1 MANHVVHGVSVLPG
15 VTFLDLVHRVLI
27 ARGLDPVRFAL
38 RDILFSEPVV
48 TCEGH
53 ERELRVTVTAGAP
66 GRTRRITVESRW
78 LRDGEPCA
86 PWRENARAE
95 LVDCDE
101 PLPPPLDV
109 PRLQG
114 ALEQRRDMD
123 SLYARTRREGI
134 RHGGPMTCLGT
145 LHRGGTELLASLRLD
160 PTGAA
165 NEGDF
170 HLHPAKADA
179 STLVAFGQNEEVG
192 EEPFVPF
199 HIGWFRAPHAVRGTF
214 HVHVAHPEVASWSGD
229 LVHNDYTLHDDQG
242 RMLAEFR
249 DMSCKRIRHAGL
261 ITRLLDEVRAAPAQP
276 VPQPV
281 PELVPR
287 SAPEPARGNGSPAAA
302 VAVATAR
309 LEELIAGE
317 LGRTSADVPSDT
329 GFYDMG
335 LDSVA
340 LLGIG
345 ERLETLVG
353 ATLYPTL
360 LFEYGTV
367 AALARHLA
375 DTYPHAFAAAPC
387 APAEP
392 EEGGPGP
399 AVGTGE
405 AVTLCRVER
414 WAEAPWPETGDTS
427 GDLVLLGAAEPDEV
441 APGLGTA
448 GPPCVTVEPGPAFVR
463 LGPRAFRLDLTERE
477 QLGRLLTALAADGI
491 RPSGYVL
498 RPQDRP
504 AAELWALAAALV
516 DTRPAAPMPV
526 LVTTDLPCPPEHA
539 ALAALAATIGAEVP
553 ALRCRLVETDAPTAA
568 ALLAELTRLAAD
580 TADAEH
586 WVRHRSGRRQVRR
599 WTTADPG
606 PERVTGQRDDRV
618 SEDRSSGAR
627 SSEGFTDGGAYL
639 ITGGAGGLAR
649 LLAERLVTRH
659 RARLVLAGRGPA
671 GPGLEERM
679 AAWRGLGGEAR
690 YVRAD
695 VSTRE
700 GADIAA
706 AATRAA
712 YGRIDGVLHCAGTV
726 RDGLFFRK
734 DLADLAAVC
743 AAKVDGTVHLD
754 AATAQDDL
762 RLFVLFSSL
771 SGALANKGQADYA
784 YANAYQ
790 FHFARRRALVRTGRT
805 LAVAWPL
812 WADGGMRV
820 DEAAVRRS
828 AERTGMLPLP
838 AAAGLDLLERAV
850 AGGETAL
857 AVLHG
862 DPDAIAAL
870 LPTETPAAAPSTA
883 APSTAAPSTADPS
896 AADASAPDSGA
907 VAIIG
912 LAGRYPGAPD
922 LDAFW
927 RNLTE
932 GADSIVEVPAD
943 RWDHSAYYSD
953 DKNAEGRTYSRW
965 GGFLGGADRFHPS
978 FFGISRKEA
987 ERMDPQERLFLTTSW
1002 HALENAGYPAR
1013 TPATRDTG
1021 VFVGVM
1027 WNHYQLLADR
1037 AGGVAPTAMHA
1048 AVANRVSY
1056 TLDLHGP
1063 SMAVD
1068 TACSSSL
1075 TALHLACES
1084 IRRGECELALAGGVN
1099 VSVHPQKYLQ
1109 LAQGQFLSA
1118 DGRCRS
1124 FGEDGSGYVPGE
1136 GVGAVV
1142 LKPLDRARADGDHI
1156 HGVIRATVLNH
1167 TGRTSGFTV
1176 PSPAAQGEL
1185 IRAALDRAGWD
1196 PATVGCVEAHGTGT
1210 ALGDPIEVEG
1220 LRQAFA
1226 DGRAVEGSVALGS
1239 VKSNIGHLESAAGVA
1254 GLTKVLLQLRHG
1266 ELVPSL
1272 HADRP
1277 NPHIDLTGSPF
1288 RIQRTRSA
1296 WPAGS
1301 TPRRA
1306 GVSAFGAGGA
1316 NAHVLVEE
1324 APRTAERP
1332 TGPAGERLY
1341 VLSARTA
1348 SELRAH
1354 ALRQLDFLAGTGRP
1368 VRWVA
1373 ERAAALLGVP
1383 AEAIEPDEPLA
1394 DLGFDPP
1401 GLQALGEAIG
1411 VRPTPG
1417 PDSTVTELAALA
1429 EGDETGG
1436 GAGGGGGDRFHA
1448 LTDLAYTSQVGRTP
1462 MAHRLAVIA
1471 SDLPELRA
1479 ALRRYADGGPPG
1491 DRAHWAVPDAPPDAA
1506 GGEGDAVAAFRAGR
1520 LDEVAAYWAAGGD
1533 VDWAAC
1539 HAGGSG
1545 ARRRPMPGYPF
1556 QEEEFWVGRWK
1567 GGDHAPA
1574 APAVEEA
1581 PAPVVGGGEA
1591 VEFRLLDG
1599 GIALLVMSD
1608 AGGSNMFTDAMMRGL
1623 QDAFARV
1630 EADDAVR
1637 AVVLTGTET
1646 VFSMGATPGGLET
1659 LAGGAGRFTD
1669 VPFVYEGLLRCSRP
1683 VVSALRGHASGGG
1696 LAFGLYADLV
1706 VMARES
1712 VYSANF
1718 LKYGFTPGM
1727 GATHVLD
1734 ERLGGTLAAELMY
1747 TGRPYRGEELERRGA
1762 GVLFADRSAVLATAL
1777 GLARSVAEKPSD
1789 AVRVLKRDLADR
1801 ALARLA
1807 PVIERESAM
1816 HERVFG
1822 SDSASRIQE
1831 HFRKVDRY
1839 RSGAKETSVVTE
1851 PTPVVTEPTSLV
1863 AEPAPE
1869 VAVPV
1874 VAAPVVAG
1882 PDPERIAGV
1891 VRDVLCESLYLAHE
1905 EIDAELSFS
1914 EMGLDSIGAV
1924 ELVRAVNKEFGLDID
1939 SVAVYD
1945 HPTLPRLVGYVRELI
1960 ARDLTLVASATA
1972 PIAPTAPAPVT
1983 APMPAPATAPEPEP
1997 VTVSAFVARNGQV
2010 TLPALGTA
2018 VAPPPAGDVMAD
2030 VASSVLLAP
2039 AAPAAPAVAG
2049 DVATADIAV
2058 IGMAG
2063 RFPDAPD
2070 LDAFWDNLAD
2080 GRSSVR
2086 EVPPER
2092 WDPREFYDPDRR
2104 AVGRTYSKWA
2114 ALLDGIDRFDP
2125 QFFRMSP
2132 LEAEAMDPQQRLF
2145 LQTAWQTLEDAGHA
2159 GEAPGGRRW
2168 GVYVGCATGEY
2179 LDLLRA
2185 DGQSETA
2192 HAFLGNSASVL
2203 AARIA
2208 YHLDLT
2214 GPTMAIDTACSSSLV
2229 AVHLACESIRNGECD
2244 AALAGGVALMLTPR
2258 MHILT
2263 SKTGMLSP
2271 TGRTAPF
2278 DASADGIV
2286 LGEGVGAVLLKR
2298 LDRALADGDRIHG
2311 VIRGSG
2317 INGDGRTNGITAP
2330 SAAGQAALL
2339 ERVRTR
2345 AGIRPEDITYVE
2357 AHGTGTPL
2365 GDPIEVKALEQA
2377 LGDGGRA
2384 GSHPC
2389 GLGSVKGN
2397 IGHTTTAAGVAG
2409 LLKLLLALRH
2419 RQLPPSVN
2427 YTTPNP
2433 EIDFGRSRLRP
2444 VTALSPWLPGP
2455 SGELVGA
2462 VSSFGFSGTNAH
2474 LLVAE
2479 PPRHDDTPPEAAT
2492 MMIPLSARNRP
2503 ALVRNMTELADRL
2516 AADRPA
2522 LADVAATLGAGR
2534 PHHGVREAF
2543 VATGTDDLVHQ
2554 LRAAIDGGPRRAG
2567 TGAEERAAQ
2576 RYLAGES
2583 LDWTELYRETGGRRI
2598 SLPGH
2603 RFDTG
2608 SYWAGRTSRP
2618 APDPASR
2625 LTPEPTPQS
2634 ISEPAP
2640 EPSPARD
2647 GAAGPDDWM
2656 ATDHLVG
2663 GTPLLPGV
2671 AVFELALRAAGATAP
2686 ARIRQVRWLRA
2697 FELTGSRTPC
2707 LVVDGERFTLSDGPD
2722 GVVRASGTLAAAAPE
2737 IPERIDPAAIGARC
2751 PRRRS
2756 GPDLYAAFA
2765 GAGIEYGP
2773 SFRALD
2779 EVRHGADEALGVLN
2793 LPPARAAEVPGRP
2806 LHPVALD
2813 AALQAVAALSA
2824 ETGPQV
2830 PFALRELEIHGPVP
2844 STGYAH
2850 VVRDE
2855 DGFTVRLAHRD
2866 GRVAVRFTG
2875 LALRPSRPA
2884 AAPVPD
2890 GTGALVHLPEWH
2902 EAGPVEDRAG
2912 DGAPARVQVVHGA
2925 GTAELAEALVAA
2937 HRAAGDHA
2945 VAVTAL
2951 DPGDAP
2957 GTVYFLACEPYRGR
2971 AVQDDPA
2978 PAGLLRALKA
2988 LISTGAARPV
2998 SLKVVLAGA
3007 LDTGAGA
3014 VRPHAAGLL
3023 GMAGAAAAEYPAWT
3037 VGCVDVGAAPWP
3049 AAELAARL
3057 LREPAG
3063 DRVVALR
3070 RDGRRLIRTVR
3081 SVTPPPSG
3089 AGGRDTTGPYRPG
3102 GHYLILGG
3110 TGGIGRELAR
3120 HLARTV
3126 GARLTVVGR
3135 RAADGRV
3142 AELLGDLERLGGQ
3155 AVYLRADATDP
3166 AALRAAVR
3174 DARRTFGALHGAF
3187 HAAMVLGDRTLAR
3200 LDEPGLAEV
3209 LAPKVAG
3216 AVAFG
3221 EVLRTERPDFLAF
3234 FSSAVS
3240 FTDSAGQAN
3249 YAAASTFEDAYAAE
3263 LRRRCLFPV
3272 TVVNWGY
3279 WGGVGV
3285 VADER
3290 YAARL
3295 SGFGV
3300 GSIAPDEGMAA
3311 LDALLRDA
3319 VPQALVVRATA
3330 DGLAR
3335 LGVVPAPAVAR
3346 AADPVARAREGFAAL
3361 ERLAPALLDR
3371 RLRRALGSLDGTVE
3385 ELAGRLGVRPG
3396 QRRLFDAF
3404 LSLLHAEG
3412 RVRRTGDL
3420 IGAVPEQSAP
3430 DDGLAAR
3437 HPDLAP
3443 HLRLLHR
3450 CVEALPDVLSGRTRA
3465 TEVLFPGGSAELVEQ
3480 VYRGQASADFY
3491 HRAMAEEA
3499 AAAVTR
3505 IHARTGRP
3513 VRLLEVGA
3521 GTGAGS
3527 GFVLRACA
3535 DTGLPV
3541 EYLYTDISTA
3551 FLRRGEDAFA
3561 AAYPFVRFE
3570 PLDIE
3575 RDPAE
3580 QGFASHGFDLV
3591 LATNVLHATARMDR
3605 TLGHVRRLLAP
3616 GGGLLVNEVTRAGH
3630 FLTLT
3635 FGLTPGWWRYEDT
3648 EHRLPHAPLIGPAAW
3663 QSLLDRAGFRGTRV
3677 RGFPGTATE
3686 DLEQCLFVAEAD
3698 RPADPAPATPR
3709 AASAEAVRGYVRGV
3723 FAEVLRFAEAD
3734 LDDTVTFDN
3743 YGVDSLV
3750 GLDIL
3755 ARFEKDLGPL
3765 PATLLFEYLT
3775 IADLADHLAGTYP
3788 TPGLVAGPSPG
3799 TANDAIPGP
3808 VAEPATPGP
3817 VAEPMAVQPS
3827 AHRSRPGPEH
3837 REDDIAVIG
3846 VAGRYPG
3853 AEDLDAFWELLAEGR
3868 SGITEVPADRWD
3880 WRSTFDPDKGRPQ
3893 RSYSRWGGFL
3903 DGIDLFDPAFFGILP
3918 RDAAD
3923 IDPQERLFLETV
3935 WNLLDRAGQ
3944 LGDATRERRTGVFV
3958 GTMYGSYGQ
3967 LAATGWAEG
3976 RLSGAHSAYWSIAN
3990 RVSYVLDLDG
4000 PSFAVDSACSSS
4012 LLAVHLACESIR
4024 RGECRTA
4031 VAGGVNLILH
4041 PAHHVSLSSRNMLSA
4056 DERCKVFDAGAD
4068 GFVPGEGVGAV
4079 LLKPLSQ
4086 AVADGDEIWA
4096 VLKSGLANAG
4106 GKTGGYTVP
4115 NPNAQAALVAEAV
4128 RRAGV
4133 DPGTIGYVEAHGTG
4147 TELGDPIEMA
4157 GLSRALGAATA
4168 DGVRCAVGSVKA
4180 NIGHLEGAAG
4190 IAGLTR
4196 VLLQL
4201 RHGRIAPVAGLGT
4214 VNPKIQ
4220 LDPAR
4225 FTLPTELSPWPS
4237 AGSAPRRAGVSS
4249 FGAGGANVHLVVEEY
4264 QDSRERPEPRPGEQ
4278 LFVLSART
4286 RDQLLRYAG
4295 LVAAY
4300 LGGPGAGERLDEVC
4314 FTSQVGRREFP
4325 ERLVVRAGNPAEL
4338 AGRLAAVA
4346 AGSVPGGVLIGAVSG
4361 RGTETGGDDPA
4372 ERWVRGG
4379 AVDWQALWSYPR
4391 LRRVALPPY
4400 PFERTPH
4407 WLRPG
4412 TGAGLPSAA
4421 GTSAAAGTPAAAD
4434 GAAAPAKETR
4444 TVYRRPVWEA
4454 VPLAQ
4459 TAGAP
4464 KSLLVATD
4472 ESELAAALVRASEQV
4487 GTRCTVIGTGE
4498 TPSVLPDAVVHT
4510 GDVHT
4515 FVRLMA
4521 DLLRERPGA
4530 ALRAVHTHRGA
4541 DPEQIAVAGAIR
4553 TLALEHSG
4561 FTGSRVE
4568 FETGTEAG
4576 TRAALLLGELRDA
4589 EPEVRHRVA
4598 ERRVKRLEEFT
4609 PPPAGGPL
4617 ARPGGTYLI
4626 TGGAGSLALHVAEH
4640 LASQGP
4646 VRLVLAGRSEPGAA
4660 AAARIVA
4667 LNRGGTTAEYHRA
4680 DVTREEDVRRLV
4692 AAAGNLHGVVHAA
4705 GVTRDALAVRK
4716 TPQEM
4721 AEVLAPKVTGA
4732 RLLDEATADRDLDF
4746 FVLFS
4751 SVVGET
4757 GNPGQ
4762 ADYATAN
4769 AFLDAFAAWREERR
4783 TRGDR
4788 PGRTVSVGWP
4798 LWADGGMA
4806 VDESTRALF
4815 ARRWRMAPLPTAT
4828 GLDALGRGLASEEP
4842 SFLVVE
4848 TLTAPPAAA
4857 TTTEVAGRDV
4867 RAVLRRM
4874 ASEFLLVDEG
4884 EVALDDDLMDS
4895 GFDSIS
4901 LSELINQV
4909 NEEYGLDLLPTVLFE
4924 CASLEAFARYLEE
4937 HHGASRPA
4945 AVPARVVQPAED
4957 ATKVSNATDA
4967 GAVAVIGMAGTLP
4980 GAADLAGFWQR
4991 VEAGED
4997 LVGPA
5002 PADRLEL
5009 HAHPDT
5015 AGVRGGFLDDVA
5027 AFDTEL
5033 FRTSPAEAA
5042 LMDPQ
5047 QRLFL
5052 QTVWRAV
5059 EDSGHRPDALA
5070 GSDTG
5075 LFVGVSTT
5083 DYADLLRLHGTPV
5096 QAHTASGIAH
5106 SILANRVS
5114 HVLDLRGPSEAVDTA
5129 CSSSLVALHRAVRA
5143 LAAGDCS
5150 LAVAGGVNLLL
5161 SPGLFT
5167 AFRQSGMLSP
5177 DGVCRTFDRDADGY
5191 VRGEGVGAVVL
5202 KPLAAAEADGDH
5214 IYAVVRGTAVNHGGR
5229 AASLTSPNPDAQAQV
5244 LLRAY
5249 REAGVDPRDVS
5260 AVEAHGTGT
5269 RLGDPVEAEGL
5280 KKAFATLYEEAG
5292 LPPAANPHI
5301 ALGSVKTNIGHLEAA
5316 AGVAG
5321 LLKTL
5326 LALRHGVL
5334 PPSIHY
5340 GEPNPYLRLDGTPF
5354 FVNDRP
5360 RRWTGDRIAGVS
5372 SFGFGG
5378 ANAHVVLGSYT
5389 RPETGPA
5396 GTTGEPQLLILSAR
5410 SARALREY
5418 AASLA
5423 TDLER
5428 TPEPDLARV
5437 AYTLQVGRIPYRHRA
5452 ALVAASVPE
5461 AVRSLRALADG
5472 TPDGPVGEAA
5482 EETAPAEADLPPA
5495 LLAARWVEGA
5505 EVAWADRWLGHEP
5518 GRTPLPGPPFGGR
5531 RYWFDDRVGPRED
5544 RGPRNK
5550 EAKMPPE
5557 TPKPRERGP
5566 DRTRG
5571 RGAKITLS
5579 PLDTR
5584 PTPAPAAPP
5593 EPAQTPLDPP
5603 AAQASGA
5610 PEAPVRVAV
5619 DTAAVAREIAEQVAD
5634 ILGMEPGELSPRQP
5648 FGELGLD
5655 SIFRMDLARRL
5666 GAAFSV
5672 ELQAAELY
5680 EHDSVELLAA
5690 HLAAHLT
5697 DGADGADGAGAPRPA
5712 AEDGIEEPLA
5722 GLVELVT
5729 GRPLDRQA
5737 TFTDNGLTSFDM
5749 LRTVGALER
5758 RFGSLRKTL
5767 LFDHPT
5773 VPGLAAHLAE
5783 SYGAERAARL
5793 LAEALALGGPGG
5805 DTRPVVLTGQGGE
5818 PVPEA
5823 RSGANGP
5830 LIVRKRRL
5838 GELPEV
5844 AELLAGI
5851 DRRHAKEGGLA
5862 GRDIA
5867 PLAFVGTTRR
5877 AYFNFSRRDEHL
5889 FAWSYAGGEE
5899 DFAPLAEEWLAY
5911 AARHGLRPSFLSL
5924 IPLARAGGAPLTATP
5939 FGAVQRLE
5947 DLASFTLSGGRMSRL
5962 RNLVA
5967 RFERS
5972 GRVSTEEYEVGSDPA
5987 TDREIT
5993 GMIDRWSDQ
6002 KQMVNPYVAVVR
6014 DELEHG
6020 RLADR
6025 HRMFLTRVNG
6035 EPVSAVIVTKIPSE
6049 PGYLLDLE
6057 FYPADAPRGGLE
6069 YAIVEILRRLR
6080 EEGVELFS
6088 FGASFGVKLADSPN
6102 AAPEV
6107 EQGLAEL
6114 RSIGVFGE
6122 GNFRFKNKFRPVN
6135 QPIYLC
6141 QPADRAP
6148 TPVAE
6153 VILMIADPDIE
6164 ADVPEMGGH
6173 GKGKDNG
6180 NVIGNH
6186 NHTGTGTGTGTGSA
6200 TATVPAA
6207 PRPTVPARSLPSRP
6221 VVPAVTPGE
6230 PARAARL
6237 AEAGYNPLALR
6248 ASDVEFDLVTDSWA
6262 ELDDPQVLARDRR
6275 LQELIE
6281 RDQAPADFA
6290 PPGWLPFP
6298 YALPTA
6304 SGRAAE
6310 ALLCRSWP
6318 GPRGTVVHNGLF
6330 PSWTLSLADAG
6341 FTLLPTPR
6349 APQGTAFVGDLDP
6362 EGLRARLAEA
6372 GENVSFVAVELS
6384 GNADGGH
6391 PVSVANL
6398 RAVRAAAD
6406 AHGVPLVLDATRIVE
6421 NAAFVVAHEDAW
6433 RGADLWKAV
6442 EALLAT
6448 ASAAT
6453 LSLSKDF
6460 GVASGG
6466 LLATALPAL
6475 ADRLREHVA
6484 VRGAETGLAARRLLA
6499 RALAEQDEVAALVE
6513 ERMASVRALWNGLD
6527 HAGWPVAEP
6536 VGGHCVLL
6544 DVDRM
6549 PRFAGTV
6556 RPVESAL
6563 AWIYRGTGVR
6573 AAPHLADSRRIRLAV
6588 PLGFGTAR
6596 AAEAASRLAALWQD
6610 DAPAPDLLPVGGPRA
6625 AGTHARFHP
6634 AAALP
6639 EDIEGAM
6646 REGHRARD
6654 DNTAV
6659 LAERAP
6665 AVERRLIDLPGGQ
6678 VEVFTGGAGPVLLL
6692 MTPFN
6697 VGAGVFARQ
6706 YGQLADR
6713 YRMITVHHPGVGAT
6727 TVSGDLTLDGIAA
6740 LYRAV
6745 LDRLGV
6751 TGPVHVL
6758 GSSFGGL
6765 VAQSFALRH
6774 PADTA
6779 SLTLVG
6785 SSYKVGN
6792 RNGEVNRLSIV
6803 AAEDFDRMETHRG
6816 IAPGD
6821 RAALQELLL
6830 RCESMSPQ
6838 TGLSYLD
6845 VFDAQPTLFARLPE
6859 ITVPTLVLWGR
6870 HDTVIPVK
6878 AAHLLHGAIPDS
6890 RFAELA
6896 DAGHFPC
6903 LTHPEDVHRLL
6914 LPFLDDHEPGHP
6926 SGEDRA

>member
-1 MANHVVHGVSVLPG
+1 MSTAQQQPYEGDHEMAAHEDIDCRIRLTHDDFIMANHVVHGVSVLPG

-53 ERELRVTVTAGAP
+53 ERELRVTVTAAAP
-66 GRTRRITVESRW
+66 GRARRITVESRW

-109 PRLQG
+109 PRLRG
-114 ALEQRRDMD
+114 TLADRRDMD
-123 SLYARTRREGI
+123 TLYARTRGEGI

-145 LHRGGTELLASLRLD
+145 LHRSGTELLATLRLD
-160 PTGAA
+160 PSGAGT
-165 NEGDF
+165 EGDF

-199 HIGWFRAPHAVRGTF
+199 HIGWFRAPHAVRGGF
-214 HVHVAHPEVASWSGD
+214 LVHVAHPEVASRSGD
-229 LVHNDYTLHDDQG
+229 LVHNDYTIHDEQG
-242 RMLAEFR
+242 RLLAEFR

-261 ITRLLDEVRAAPAQP
+261 ITRLLDEVRPTPAESVRQP
-276 VPQPV
+276 
-281 PELVPR
+281 
-287 SAPEPARGNGSPAAA
+287 APEPTPGGASPATATA
-302 VAVATAR
+302 TAVATEVATATGVAVATAC

-317 LGRTSADVPSDT
+317 LGRTPADVPDDT

-375 DTYPHAFAAAPC
+375 DTYPHAFTSVPG

-392 EEGGPGP
+392 AEHGPGP
-399 AVGTGE
+399 ADRSGE

-414 WAEAPWPETGDTS
+414 WADAPWPDAGDGS
-427 GDLVLLGAAEPDEV
+427 GDLVLLGAAEPEEV

-448 GPPCVTVEPGPAFVR
+448 GPRCVTVEPGPAFAR

-498 RPQDRP
+498 RPRDRP

-516 DTRPAAPMPV
+516 DTRPAAPTPL
-526 LVTTDLPCPPEHA
+526 LVTTALPGPPEHT

-553 ALRCRLVETDAPTAA
+553 VLRCRLVETDTPTAA
-568 ALLAELTRLAAD
+568 ALLAELTRL
-580 TADAEH
+580 TADIEDTEDVRTAEH
-586 WVRHRSGRRQVRR
+586 WVRHRSGHRQVRR
-599 WTTADPG
+599 WTTVDPG
-606 PERVTGQRDDRV
+606 QDRDAGQREGRTP
-618 SEDRSSGAR
+618 EAGTP
-627 SSEGFTDGGAYL
+627 EGFTDGGAYL
-639 ITGGAGGLAR
+639 ITGGAGGLAS

-659 RARLVLAGRGPA
+659 RARLVLAGRGTA
-671 GPGLEERM
+671 GPGLEDRM
-679 AAWRGLGGEAR
+679 AAWRGLGGEVR

-700 GADIAA
+700 GADAAA

-734 DLADLAAVC
+734 DPADLAAVC

-771 SGALANKGQADYA
+771 SGVVANKGQADYA

-790 FHFARRRALVRTGRT
+790 FHFARRRALARTGRT

-812 WADGGMRV
+812 WAHGGMRV

-828 AERTGMLPLP
+828 AERTGMVPLP
-838 AAAGLDLLERAV
+838 TAVGLDVLERAV

-862 DPDAIAAL
+862 DADAMAAL
-870 LPTETPAAAPSTA
+870 LPTAAPGTA
-883 APSTAAPSTADPS
+883 APGPAASGAPGPAATVANGFAAPAPAPAS
-896 AADASAPDSGA
+896 DADSGDI
-907 VAIIG
+907 AIIG
-912 LAGRYPGAPD
+912 VAGRYPGAPD
-922 LDAFW
+922 LDTFW

-932 GADSIVEVPAD
+932 GADSIVEVPPD

-953 DKNAEGRTYSRW
+953 DKDAEGRTYSRW
-965 GGFLGGADRFHPS
+965 GGFLDGVDRFHPS
-978 FFGISRKEA
+978 FFGISRREA
-987 ERMDPQERLFLTTSW
+987 ERMDPQERLFLTTGW

-1048 AVANRVSY
+1048 SVANRVSY

-1084 IRRGECELALAGGVN
+1084 IRRGECALALAGGVN

-1220 LRQAFA
+1220 LRKAFG
-1226 DGRAVEGSVALGS
+1226 DGRAAEGSVALGS
-1239 VKSNIGHLESAAGVA
+1239 VKSNIGHLESAAGIA

-1288 RIQRTRSA
+1288 RIQRTRSP

-1316 NAHVLVEE
+1316 NAHLLVEE
-1324 APRTAERP
+1324 APQEAERP

-1348 SELRAH
+1348 QELRAYV
-1354 ALRQLDFLAGTGRP
+1354 LRQLDFLTGTGSS

-1373 ERAAALLGVP
+1373 ERAASLLGVP

-1394 DLGFDPP
+1394 DLGFDAT
-1401 GLQALGEAIG
+1401 GLRELGEAIG

-1429 EGDETGG
+1429 DGGPGGG
-1436 GAGGGGGDRFHA
+1436 GAGWDDPHV

-1462 MAHRLAVIA
+1462 MTHRLAVIA
-1471 SDLPELRA
+1471 SDIAELRA
-1479 ALRRYADGGPPG
+1479 GLRRYAEGGPPG
-1491 DRAHWAVPDAPPDAA
+1491 DRAHWAVPAA
-1506 GGEGDAVAAFRAGR
+1506 TARGTGVEVDAVAAFRAGR
-1520 LDEVAAYWAAGGD
+1520 LDEVAAYWAAGGG
-1533 VDWAAC
+1533 VDWAVC
-1539 HAGGSG
+1539 HEGGSG

-1567 GGDHAPA
+1567 GGDRAPA
-1574 APAVEEA
+1574 APAAEEA
-1581 PAPVVGGGEA
+1581 PEAVVGGGEE

-1646 VFSMGATPGGLET
+1646 VFSMGATPEGLET
-1659 LAGGAGRFTD
+1659 LAGGGSRFTD

-1762 GVLFADRSAVLATAL
+1762 DVLFADRSAVLATAL
-1777 GLARSVAEKPSD
+1777 GLARSVAEKPAD

-1807 PVIERESAM
+1807 PVIARESAM

-1831 HFRKVDRY
+1831 HFQKVDRF
-1839 RSGAKETSVVTE
+1839 RSGAKETPGGTE
-1851 PTPVVTEPTSLV
+1851 PTPVAAV
-1863 AEPAPE
+1863 AVPLAA

-1874 VAAPVVAG
+1874 AAMLPAAG
-1882 PDPERIAGV
+1882 PDPERIAEV
-1891 VRDVLCESLYLAHE
+1891 VRDVLCESLYLARE
-1905 EIDAELSFS
+1905 EIDPELSFS

-1945 HPTLPRLVGYVRELI
+1945 HPTLPRLVGYVRERI
-1960 ARDLTLVASATA
+1960 DRDLTLVASATA
-1972 PIAPTAPAPVT
+1972 PLAPSVPAPTASLPETVPAPTASLAEAVPVPVAPAPV
-1983 APMPAPATAPEPEP
+1983 ALMPEPAPVPEAVPAP
-1997 VTVSAFVARNGQV
+1997 VVRTGTV
-2010 TLPALGTA
+2010 TLPVPSAA
-2018 VAPPPAGDVMAD
+2018 VATAPPPASEAPAG
-2030 VASSVLLAP
+2030 VALSVLP
-2039 AAPAAPAVAG
+2039 ERAAPLPEPRVA
-2049 DVATADIAV
+2049 DDAATADIAV

-2086 EVPPER
+2086 EVPAER

-2114 ALLDGIDRFDP
+2114 ALLDGVDRFDP
-2125 QFFRMSP
+2125 RFFRMSP

-2229 AVHLACESIRNGECD
+2229 AVHLACESIRSGECD

-2298 LDRALADGDRIHG
+2298 LDRARADGDRIHG

-2330 SAAGQAALL
+2330 SAAGQAALI

-2377 LGDGGRA
+2377 LGNGGSP
-2384 GSHPC
+2384 GDHPC

-2419 RQLPPSVN
+2419 RQLPPSAN
-2427 YTTPNP
+2427 YTLPNP
-2433 EIDFGRSRLRP
+2433 EIDFGRGRLRP
-2444 VTALSPWLPGP
+2444 VTALGPWLPGP

-2479 PPRHDDTPPEAAT
+2479 PPRHDITPPEAAT
-2492 MMIPLSARNRP
+2492 VMIPLSAPNRP
-2503 ALVRNMTELADRL
+2503 ALVRSMTALADRL
-2516 AADRPA
+2516 ATDRPA
-2522 LADVAATLGAGR
+2522 LADVAVTLAAGR
-2534 PHHGVREAF
+2534 PHHVVREAF
-2543 VATGTDDLVHQ
+2543 VATDTDDLVDQ
-2554 LRAAIDGGPRRAG
+2554 LRAAIDGRPRRAG

-2576 RYLAGES
+2576 RYLAGET
-2583 LDWTELYRETGGRRI
+2583 LDWTELYRETGGRRT

-2603 RFDTG
+2603 PFDMG
-2608 SYWAGRTSRP
+2608 SYWAGRTSP
-2618 APDPASR
+2618 
-2625 LTPEPTPQS
+2625 
-2634 ISEPAP
+2634 PAP
-2640 EPSPARD
+2640 ETIAPPAPETTSVPAPVVPTAVPTPAPAPAPSPTRA

-2656 ATDHLVG
+2656 ATDHLVDG
-2663 GTPLLPGV
+2663 RPLFPGV
-2671 AVFELALRAAGATAP
+2671 AVVELALREAGTTAP
-2686 ARIRQVRWLRA
+2686 ARIRRMRWLKA
-2697 FELTGSRTPC
+2697 LDVTGGRTPRV
-2707 LVVDGERFTLSDGPD
+2707 VVDGERFTLSDGQD
-2722 GVVRASGTLAAAAPE
+2722 GVVRASGSLHAGAPGAPE
-2737 IPERIDPAAIGARC
+2737 RLDPAAIGARC
-2751 PRRRS
+2751 PDRRS
-2756 GPDLYAAFA
+2756 GHDLYAAFA
-2765 GAGIEYGP
+2765 AAGIEYGP
-2773 SFRALD
+2773 SFRALE
-2779 EVRHGADEALGVLN
+2779 EVRHGADEALGVLT

-2813 AALQAVAALSA
+2813 AALQAVSALSA

-2844 STGYAH
+2844 STGYTH
-2850 VVRDE
+2850 VVRDG
-2855 DGFTVRLAHRD
+2855 DGFTVRLADRD

-2884 AAPVPD
+2884 SASHSAPE
-2890 GTGALVHLPEWH
+2890 GAGALVHLPGWH
-2902 EAGPVEDRAG
+2902 EAGPAAGRAG
-2912 DGAPARVQVVHGA
+2912 DGAPARVRVVQGA

-2945 VAVTAL
+2945 AAVTAL

-2971 AVQDDPA
+2971 AVHDDPA
-2978 PAGLLRALKA
+2978 PVELLRALKA

-2998 SLKVVLAGA
+2998 TLKVVLAGA
-3007 LDTGAGA
+3007 LDTGDGA
-3014 VRPHAAGLL
+3014 ARPHAAGLL
-3023 GMAGAAAAEYPAWT
+3023 GMAGSAAAEYPAWT
-3037 VGCVDVGAAPWP
+3037 VGCVDVGAEPWP

-3057 LREPAG
+3057 VREPAA

-3070 RDGRRLIRTVR
+3070 RDGRRLIRTVG
-3081 SVTPPPSG
+3081 SVAAPASG
-3089 AGGRDTTGPYRPG
+3089 ARGGETAGPYRRG

-3142 AELLGDLERLGGQ
+3142 AELLGEVERLGGQ

-3174 DARRTFGALHGAF
+3174 DARRAFGALHGAF
-3187 HAAMVLGDRTLAR
+3187 HAAMVLGDRTLVR
-3200 LDEPGLAEV
+3200 MDEPGLAEV

-3263 LRRRCLFPV
+3263 LRRRCRFPV

-3300 GSIAPDEGMAA
+3300 GSIGPEEGMTA

-3330 DGLAR
+3330 EGLAR
-3335 LGVVPAPAVAR
+3335 LGVASAPAVAGV
-3346 AADPVARAREGFAAL
+3346 ADPVARAREAFAAL

-3385 ELAGRLGVRPG
+3385 ELAGRLGVRPE
-3396 QRRLFDAF
+3396 QRRLFDA
-3404 LSLLHAEG
+3404 LLALLQSEG

-3420 IGAVPEQSAP
+3420 IGEVPDRPEP
-3430 DDGLAAR
+3430 DDDLMER

-3443 HLRLLHR
+3443 HVRLLRR
-3450 CVEALPDVLSGRTRA
+3450 CVEALPDVLSHRTRP

-3513 VRLLEVGA
+3513 VRLLEIGA

-3541 EYLYTDISTA
+3541 EYRYTDISTA

-3561 AAYPFVRFE
+3561 SAHPFVRFE
-3570 PLDIE
+3570 RLDIE
-3575 RDPAE
+3575 RDPEE
-3580 QGFASHGFDLV
+3580 QGFPPHGFDLV
-3591 LATNVLHATARMDR
+3591 LATNVLHATERMDR

-3663 QSLLDRAGFRGTRV
+3663 QSLLGRAGFEGTRV

-3686 DLEQCLFVAEAD
+3686 DLEQCLFVAGAGDAGPPAD
-3698 RPADPAPATPR
+3698 RASAAPL
-3709 AASAEAVRGYVRGV
+3709 AASAESVRGYVREV

-3734 LDDTVTFDN
+3734 LDDAVTFEN

-3750 GLDIL
+3750 SLDIL

-3775 IADLADHLAGTYP
+3775 IADLADHFAETYPIPGPTHEPIPGSAHEP
-3788 TPGLVAGPSPG
+3788 TPGATTEPAPGPAAEPTPGSVAEPRLSR
-3799 TANDAIPGP
+3799 P
-3808 VAEPATPGP
+3808 VAEP
-3817 VAEPMAVQPS
+3817 VAVQP
-3827 AHRSRPGPEH
+3827 HPHPHPHRPGAAAEH
-3837 REDDIAVIG
+3837 RDDDIAVIG

-3853 AEDLDAFWELLAEGR
+3853 ADNLDAFWALLAEGR

-3880 WRSTFDPDKGRPQ
+3880 WRTTFDPEKGRPQ

-3944 LGDATRERRTGVFV
+3944 LGDDTRERRTGVFV

-3990 RVSYVLDLDG
+3990 RVSYALDLNG

-4056 DERCKVFDAGAD
+4056 DDRCKVFDAGAD

-4079 LLKPLSQ
+4079 LLKPLRQ

-4115 NPNAQAALVAEAV
+4115 NPNAQAALIAEAV

-4147 TELGDPIEMA
+4147 TELGDPIEIA
-4157 GLSRALGAATA
+4157 GLSRALGAATG
-4168 DGVRCAVGSVKA
+4168 DGVMCAVGSVKA

-4214 VNPKIQ
+4214 VNPKIL

-4225 FTLPTELSPWPS
+4225 FTLPVELSPWPS

-4264 QDSRERPEPRPGEQ
+4264 RDDREQPEPLPGEQ

-4295 LVAAY
+4295 LVAAR
-4300 LGGPGAGERLDEVC
+4300 LEGPGAGERLDEVC

-4325 ERLVVRAGNPAEL
+4325 ERLAVRAGDVAEL
-4338 AGRLAAVA
+4338 AARLAAVA
-4346 AGSVPGGVLIGAVSG
+4346 SGSVPGGVLIGTASGGRTETAVGAASG
-4361 RGTETGGDDPA
+4361 GGTDTGGDDPA
-4372 ERWVRGG
+4372 VRWVRGG

-4391 LRRVALPPY
+4391 PRRVELPPY
-4400 PFERTPH
+4400 PFERTRH
-4407 WLRPG
+4407 WLRLGP
-4412 TGAGLPSAA
+4412 GAGLPTAA
-4421 GTSAAAGTPAAAD
+4421 ELPTTAGPRATPD
-4434 GAAAPAKETR
+4434 GAAAPAPETR

-4454 VPLAQ
+4454 ASVTRAV
-4459 TAGAP
+4459 GAP
-4464 KSLLVATD
+4464 KSLLVTTD
-4472 ESELAAALVRASEQV
+4472 EPELATALARASAEA
-4487 GTRCTVIGTGE
+4487 GIRCTVIGTGE

-4515 FVRLMA
+4515 FVRLTA

-4530 ALRAVHTHRGA
+4530 ALRAVHTHLGA

-4561 FTGSRVE
+4561 FLGSRVE
-4568 FETGTEAG
+4568 FETGTDAG
-4576 TRAALLLGELRDA
+4576 TRAGLLLGELRDEEA
-4589 EPEVRHRVA
+4589 EVRHRGG
-4598 ERRVKRLEEFT
+4598 ERQAKRLEEFT
-4609 PPPAGGPL
+4609 PPPADGPL
-4617 ARPGGTYLI
+4617 VRTGGTYLI

-4660 AAARIVA
+4660 AAARIAA
-4667 LNRGGTTAEYHRA
+4667 LHRGGTTAEFHRA
-4680 DVTREEDVRRLV
+4680 DVSREDDVRRLV
-4692 AAAGNLHGVVHAA
+4692 AAVGNLHGVVHAA
-4705 GVTRDALAVRK
+4705 GVTRDSLAVRK
-4716 TPQEM
+4716 TEEEM

-4732 RLLDEATADRDLDF
+4732 RLLDEATAGRDLEF

-4769 AFLDAFAAWREERR
+4769 AFLDAFAARREERR
-4783 TRGDR
+4783 LRGER
-4788 PGRTVSVGWP
+4788 SGRTLSVGWP
-4798 LWADGGMA
+4798 LWADGGMT
-4806 VDESTRALF
+4806 VDASTRALF
-4815 ARRWRMAPLPTAT
+4815 ARRWRMVPLPTAT
-4828 GLDALGRGLASEEP
+4828 GLEALGRGLASREP

-4848 TLTAPPAAA
+4848 TLTEVPAAA
-4857 TTTEVAGRDV
+4857 TTAEVADGRDV
-4867 RAVLRRM
+4867 RAMLRRA
-4874 ASEFLLVDEG
+4874 ASEFLLVDES

-4924 CASLEAFARYLEE
+4924 CASLEAFARYLED
-4937 HHGASRPA
+4937 HHDAPRPA
-4945 AVPARVVQPAED
+4945 VIEAPLVHEPVVPVPAVPVPAVPVPVVPAPLPRTAEHAPD
-4957 ATKVSNATDA
+4957 AKAASDA
-4967 GAVAVIGMAGTLP
+4967 GAVAVIGMAGILP

-5015 AGVRGGFLDDVA
+5015 AGLRGGFLDDVA

-5033 FRTSPAEAA
+5033 FRISPAEAA

-5052 QTVWRAV
+5052 QTVWKAV

-5167 AFRQSGMLSP
+5167 AFGQSGMLSP
-5177 DGVCRTFDRDADGY
+5177 DGACRTFDRDADGY

-5229 AASLTSPNPDAQAQV
+5229 AASLTAPNPEAQAHV

-5280 KKAFATLYEEAG
+5280 KKAFETLYEEAG
-5292 LPPAANPHI
+5292 LPPAATPHI

-5340 GEPNPYLRLDGTPF
+5340 SEPNPYLRLDGTPF
-5354 FVNDRP
+5354 FVNDRA
-5360 RRWTGDRIAGVS
+5360 RSWTGDRIAGVS

-5378 ANAHVVLGSYT
+5378 TNAHVVLGSYT
-5389 RPETGPA
+5389 RPADGAA
-5396 GTTGEPQLLILSAR
+5396 GTTGEPQLLVLSAR

-5418 AASLA
+5418 AAALA
-5423 TDLER
+5423 ADLER
-5428 TPEPDLARV
+5428 MPEPDLARV

-5452 ALVAASVPE
+5452 ALVAASVPD
-5461 AVRSLRALADG
+5461 AVRSLRA
-5472 TPDGPVGEAA
+5472 
-5482 EETAPAEADLPPA
+5482 
-5495 LLAARWVEGA
+5495 R
-5505 EVAWADRWLGHEP
+5505 
-5518 GRTPLPGPPFGGR
+5518 
-5531 RYWFDDRVGPRED
+5531 
-5544 RGPRNK
+5544 
-5550 EAKMPPE
+5550 
-5557 TPKPRERGP
+5557 
-5566 DRTRG
+5566 
-5571 RGAKITLS
+5571 
-5579 PLDTR
+5579 
-5584 PTPAPAAPP
+5584 
-5593 EPAQTPLDPP
+5593 
-5603 AAQASGA
+5603 
-5610 PEAPVRVAV
+5610 
-5619 DTAAVAREIAEQVAD
+5619 
-5634 ILGMEPGELSPRQP
+5634 
-5648 FGELGLD
+5648 
-5655 SIFRMDLARRL
+5655 
-5666 GAAFSV
+5666 
-5672 ELQAAELY
+5672 
-5680 EHDSVELLAA
+5680 
-5690 HLAAHLT
+5690 
-5697 DGADGADGAGAPRPA
+5697 ADGA
-5712 AEDGIEEPLA
+5712 
-5722 GLVELVT
+5722 
-5729 GRPLDRQA
+5729 
-5737 TFTDNGLTSFDM
+5737 
-5749 LRTVGALER
+5749 
-5758 RFGSLRKTL
+5758 
-5767 LFDHPT
+5767 
-5773 VPGLAAHLAE
+5773 
-5783 SYGAERAARL
+5783 
-5793 LAEALALGGPGG
+5793 
-5805 DTRPVVLTGQGGE
+5805 
-5818 PVPEA
+5818 
-5823 RSGANGP
+5823 
-5830 LIVRKRRL
+5830 
-5838 GELPEV
+5838 
-5844 AELLAGI
+5844 
-5851 DRRHAKEGGLA
+5851 
-5862 GRDIA
+5862 
-5867 PLAFVGTTRR
+5867 
-5877 AYFNFSRRDEHL
+5877 
-5889 FAWSYAGGEE
+5889 
-5899 DFAPLAEEWLAY
+5899 
-5911 AARHGLRPSFLSL
+5911 
-5924 IPLARAGGAPLTATP
+5924 
-5939 FGAVQRLE
+5939 
-5947 DLASFTLSGGRMSRL
+5947 
-5962 RNLVA
+5962 
-5967 RFERS
+5967 
-5972 GRVSTEEYEVGSDPA
+5972 
-5987 TDREIT
+5987 
-5993 GMIDRWSDQ
+5993 
-6002 KQMVNPYVAVVR
+6002 
-6014 DELEHG
+6014 
-6020 RLADR
+6020 
-6025 HRMFLTRVNG
+6025 
-6035 EPVSAVIVTKIPSE
+6035 
-6049 PGYLLDLE
+6049 
-6057 FYPADAPRGGLE
+6057 
-6069 YAIVEILRRLR
+6069 
-6080 EEGVELFS
+6080 
-6088 FGASFGVKLADSPN
+6088 
-6102 AAPEV
+6102 
-6107 EQGLAEL
+6107 
-6114 RSIGVFGE
+6114 
-6122 GNFRFKNKFRPVN
+6122 
-6135 QPIYLC
+6135 
-6141 QPADRAP
+6141 
-6148 TPVAE
+6148 
-6153 VILMIADPDIE
+6153 
-6164 ADVPEMGGH
+6164 
-6173 GKGKDNG
+6173 
-6180 NVIGNH
+6180 
-6186 NHTGTGTGTGTGSA
+6186 
-6200 TATVPAA
+6200 
-6207 PRPTVPARSLPSRP
+6207 
-6221 VVPAVTPGE
+6221 
-6230 PARAARL
+6230 
-6237 AEAGYNPLALR
+6237 
-6248 ASDVEFDLVTDSWA
+6248 
-6262 ELDDPQVLARDRR
+6262 
-6275 LQELIE
+6275 
-6281 RDQAPADFA
+6281 
-6290 PPGWLPFP
+6290 
-6298 YALPTA
+6298 
-6304 SGRAAE
+6304 
-6310 ALLCRSWP
+6310 
-6318 GPRGTVVHNGLF
+6318 
-6330 PSWTLSLADAG
+6330 
-6341 FTLLPTPR
+6341 
-6349 APQGTAFVGDLDP
+6349 
-6362 EGLRARLAEA
+6362 
-6372 GENVSFVAVELS
+6372 
-6384 GNADGGH
+6384 
-6391 PVSVANL
+6391 
-6398 RAVRAAAD
+6398 
-6406 AHGVPLVLDATRIVE
+6406 
-6421 NAAFVVAHEDAW
+6421 
-6433 RGADLWKAV
+6433 
-6442 EALLAT
+6442 
-6448 ASAAT
+6448 
-6453 LSLSKDF
+6453 
-6460 GVASGG
+6460 
-6466 LLATALPAL
+6466 
-6475 ADRLREHVA
+6475 
-6484 VRGAETGLAARRLLA
+6484 
-6499 RALAEQDEVAALVE
+6499 
-6513 ERMASVRALWNGLD
+6513 
-6527 HAGWPVAEP
+6527 
-6536 VGGHCVLL
+6536 
-6544 DVDRM
+6544 
-6549 PRFAGTV
+6549 
-6556 RPVESAL
+6556 
-6563 AWIYRGTGVR
+6563 
-6573 AAPHLADSRRIRLAV
+6573 PH
-6588 PLGFGTAR
+6588 
-6596 AAEAASRLAALWQD
+6596 
-6610 DAPAPDLLPVGGPRA
+6610 
-6625 AGTHARFHP
+6625 
-6634 AAALP
+6634 
-6639 EDIEGAM
+6639 
-6646 REGHRARD
+6646 
-6654 DNTAV
+6654 
-6659 LAERAP
+6659 
-6665 AVERRLIDLPGGQ
+6665 
-6678 VEVFTGGAGPVLLL
+6678 GPV
-6692 MTPFN
+6692 
-6697 VGAGVFARQ
+6697 R
-6706 YGQLADR
+6706 
-6713 YRMITVHHPGVGAT
+6713 
-6727 TVSGDLTLDGIAA
+6727 
-6740 LYRAV
+6740 
-6745 LDRLGV
+6745 
-6751 TGPVHVL
+6751 
-6758 GSSFGGL
+6758 
-6765 VAQSFALRH
+6765 
-6774 PADTA
+6774 
-6779 SLTLVG
+6779 
-6785 SSYKVGN
+6785 
-6792 RNGEVNRLSIV
+6792 
-6803 AAEDFDRMETHRG
+6803 
-6816 IAPGD
+6816 
-6821 RAALQELLL
+6821 
-6830 RCESMSPQ
+6830 
-6838 TGLSYLD
+6838 
-6845 VFDAQPTLFARLPE
+6845 
-6859 ITVPTLVLWGR
+6859 
-6870 HDTVIPVK
+6870 
-6878 AAHLLHGAIPDS
+6878 
-6890 RFAELA
+6890 
-6896 DAGHFPC
+6896 
-6903 LTHPEDVHRLL
+6903 
-6914 LPFLDDHEPGHP
+6914 
-6926 SGEDRA
+6926 